1 MGNRKGLKY
10 LIAKFSIYELIY
22 TFFIIIFAYLLLNN
36 LIYNQI
42 LYPANYSEKNSI
54 KIEKKFKQ
62 SKLNIDDI
70 PYYYDYTF
78 IEDNR
83 VIKSTI
89 EKKYKHLEKSAK
101 KNGESRT
108 NDIIGSKIFRFF
120 STGNKELI
128 ISYRITV
135 IPVSKRLYHIVGNF
149 EIFYLFTLLVIWGI
163 GFMLIISRFYNLLL
177 REIQK
182 ISSANSYIQEMKLDF
197 PREKSRYKEINNV
210 LESLDRLANNLK
222 SSLQIQWDMQEKQ
235 KDLIDSVTHDVRT
248 PITLIKGNIELFKEE
263 TNYHSNEY
271 ILQLESGVNRLEK
284 YIDKLN
290 QYSENTKT
298 EKQVL
303 DDATLDY
310 WISILKNICIAYN
323 RQLYI
328 INKDISSIQLDKEEI
343 SVALQNIIVNAVEN
357 SQERSKII
365 ASFSDFKDKYT
376 ITISD
381 EGSGFDDNIL
391 ASATQKYVT
400 SKNSNCSVN
409 GVGLYIVK
417 NIVEGNNGILRIN
430 NLNESLK
437 TGAVVKMI
445 FKKQQ
450 VSNLELFI

>member
-1 MGNRKGLKY
+1 
-10 LIAKFSIYELIY
+10 
-22 TFFIIIFAYLLLNN
+22 
-36 LIYNQI
+36 
-42 LYPANYSEKNSI
+42 
-54 KIEKKFKQ
+54 
-62 SKLNIDDI
+62 
-70 PYYYDYTF
+70 
-78 IEDNR
+78 
-83 VIKSTI
+83 
-89 EKKYKHLEKSAK
+89 
-101 KNGESRT
+101 
-108 NDIIGSKIFRFF
+108 
-120 STGNKELI
+120 
-128 ISYRITV
+128 
-135 IPVSKRLYHIVGNF
+135 
-149 EIFYLFTLLVIWGI
+149 
-163 GFMLIISRFYNLLL
+163 MLIISRFYNLLL

-284 YIDKLN
+284 YIDKLS

-328 INKDISSIQLDKEEI
+328 INKDISPIQLDKEEI

-445 FKKQQ
+445 FKK
-450 VSNLELFI
+450 